1 MEKYLSN
8 SVNETEKI
16 AFNIAKSTPI
26 GSVVELIGELGA
38 GKTAFAKGFAKGLG
52 IADTITSPTFALLN
66 SYVGDNGIKLN
77 HFDLY
82 RLEDIEELFL
92 LGFEEILNSKNEI
105 SLVEWPQIAESIMPK
120 HKIVI
125 TISKLSSTEREIKV
139 EIYEYTLY

>member
-38 GKTAFAKGFAKGLG
+38 GKTAFAKGLG

-139 EIYEYTLY
+139 EHL